1 MPGARSRLFCAARKI
16 KSGFCKFDIDKLS
29 LPWYNVTVIG
39 VWLSPVECLVR
50 DQEAA
55 GSNPVT
61 PIKRKQGFIPCFS
74 FYESICLSPVFKFRR
89 LTSLLSCSIAAQA
102 NGQFR

>member
-1 MPGARSRLFCAARKI
+1 MCYTDMA
-16 KSGFCKFDIDKLS
+16 
-29 LPWYNVTVIG
+29 IG

-61 PIKRKQGFIPCFS
+61 PMLRKPLKSLRFQGLSLFS
-74 FYESICLSPVFKFRR
+74 ASETCAVFPHELSQLGSLAEKSHSYIFLF
-89 LTSLLSCSIAAQA
+89 TSDVLFAL
-102 NGQFR
+102 

>member
-1 MPGARSRLFCAARKI
+1 M
-16 KSGFCKFDIDKLS
+16 
-29 LPWYNVTVIG
+29 VIG

-61 PIKRKQGFIPCFS
+61 PIMKKDPSWVFFIIS
-74 FYESICLSPVFKFRR
+74 ELLESQPLCLQSNGSNPDVQVWLSPQDVPSFFCDCLRAIHDACEESR
-89 LTSLLSCSIAAQA
+89 
-102 NGQFR
+102 